1 MPPTQKSL
9 QRRFDELRLYL
20 TPRFLAGLA
29 LIISSIFAALLIR
42 TSAERSTTVW
52 SASQSLAPGAIVRE
66 SDIAPIQIRFS
77 RGSSYY
83 LSSKSSIAGSTVV
96 RQILAGEL
104 IPASALS
111 TESNQNLRRLALS
124 FPMSSLP
131 YQLRTGQLVDLYLLP
146 REDPSRVPSDKGDLS
161 SSLLISSV
169 GIEGIESSAREI
181 GGNSTITFLI
191 PEPLVTRILSATID
205 HRLIIIKR

>member
-146 REDPSRVPSDKGDLS
+146 SEDPSRPPIAKGDAT
-161 SSLLISSV
+161 SSLLVASV
-169 GIEGIESSAREI
+169 GIEGLESSAREI
-181 GGNSTITFLI
+181 GGNATITFLI

-205 HRLIIIKR
+205 HQLIIIKR